1 MGINWFDGYMSKC
14 YATFVDEQSWLDGY
28 SPINDIGANNLEI
41 ISGSI
46 KHSNSDDLRES
57 ATIECLEYDTT
68 VERWIRIW
76 MDVKQDSN
84 YAHEAIFTG
93 LAISPGKQ
101 YDGLYQ
107 QNTVD
112 CYSVLKPAQDILLK
126 PGWYAPIGA
135 KGADLA
141 KELLSVIPAPVYID
155 TDSESPRLEDSLI
168 AESGEN
174 HLSMALAI
182 LNSIYWKL
190 RINGMGEVYLE
201 PIEENPSPVI
211 TMDSTYGDIIE
222 PQITI
227 DYDWY
232 ECPNVFRAVTQ
243 DGIVAEARDE
253 SDDSI
258 FSIQNRGREV
268 WAEENDITLGD
279 NESLGKYAMRRLEE
293 LQRVNTLISYDRRF
307 YPDLNV
313 GDRVII
319 NYPANKISGI
329 FLITSQNIELGYNA
343 KTSEEAI
350 QVWVQA

>member
-1 MGINWFDGYMSKC
+1 MGVNWFDGYMSKC

-28 SPINDIGANNLEI
+28 SPIDNVGKNNLEI
-41 ISGSI
+41 LSGSI
-46 KHSNSDDLRES
+46 KHSGSDDLKES

-93 LAISPGKQ
+93 LAKKKNKK

-107 QNTVD
+107 QNTVE

-126 PGWYAPIGA
+126 PGWYAPVGS

-141 KELLSVIPAPVYID
+141 KDLLSVIPAPVYISD
-155 TDSESPRLEDSLI
+155 ESPRLEDSLI

-174 HLSMALAI
+174 RLSMALAI
-182 LNSIYWKL
+182 LNSIGWKL
-190 RINGMGEVYLE
+190 SINGMGEVYLD
-201 PIEENPSPVI
+201 PIEENPTPII
-211 TMDSTYGDIIE
+211 TMDSIDSDIIE

-253 SDDSI
+253 SDDSM

-268 WAEENDITLGD
+268 WAEENNITLGD

-307 YPDLNV
+307 YPNLNV
-313 GDRVII
+313 GDLVII

-350 QVWVQA
+350 QVWDQA